1 MGEQRFTQICKKKKK
16 AHGVMAPV
24 ITPGLVAMPWAALPI
39 INSLSFGGRLLQ
51 FLFFSGSQ
59 ASDFHVF
66 TAKKDF
72 TFAPASAAPLEL
84 QLQEGIAST
93 GTANTHKVQPLQ
105 AASPGSHCKPTP
117 KQTLPTKC
125 LTPSAVSP
133 HPYGAARWEECPGV
147 TYMGV
152 HLIRT
157 KSYRVGDGGIPAFW
171 RPRTALLYS

>member
-1 MGEQRFTQICKKKKK
+1 MFLGQAGAYPKLHQDGIFGQFSGSAEGRHPWESRDLHSYAKKKKKK

-39 INSLSFGGRLLQ
+39 INSLSFGGQLLQ

-84 QLQEGIAST
+84 ELQEGM
-93 GTANTHKVQPLQ
+93 N
-105 AASPGSHCKPTP
+105 C
-117 KQTLPTKC
+117 
-125 LTPSAVSP
+125 
-133 HPYGAARWEECPGV
+133 
-147 TYMGV
+147 
-152 HLIRT
+152 
-157 KSYRVGDGGIPAFW
+157 
-171 RPRTALLYS
+171 